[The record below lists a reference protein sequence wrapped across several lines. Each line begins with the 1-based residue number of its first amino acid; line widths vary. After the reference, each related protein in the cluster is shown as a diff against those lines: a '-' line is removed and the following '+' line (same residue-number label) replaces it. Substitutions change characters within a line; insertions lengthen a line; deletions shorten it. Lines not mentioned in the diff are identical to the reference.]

1 MESPKLKRLRAK
13 LKDAEQVA
21 RQARTSIVQANE
33 VLRRKQNEAYTLRKL
48 ISQMVSV
55 FLFLLSLNTK
65 IYLCC
70 HIRNVLS
77 KL

>member
-13 LKDAEQVA
+13 VKDAEQVA

-33 VLRRKQNEAYTLRKL
+33 VVRRKQNEAYTLRKL

-55 FLFLLSLNTK
+55 FLFLL
-65 IYLCC
+65 
-70 HIRNVLS
+70 
-77 KL
+77 